1 MHSSIEEFIGTY
13 PNCCESNRVVKENGK
28 RFEIESS
35 ESFTKIKIDNCVIVS
50 HETEKCDYGIHRISN
65 DDFYFI
71 ELKGKGIQKGYDQLV
86 TTINYFQQ
94 HLVNIPKNKRIGIIV
109 SSKVPGGTDVN
120 NLKQDFAK
128 KYGKILEIKNKDLR
142 CPPK

>member
-1 MHSSIEEFIGTY
+1 MHNSIVEFTTAY
-13 PNCCESNRVVKENGK
+13 QNCCENNRVVKENGK
-28 RFEIESS
+28 RFEILSNET
-35 ESFTKIKIDNCVIVS
+35 FKKVRIDGCVLTS
-50 HETEKCDYGIHRISN
+50 DEMEKCDYGIHRISN
-65 DDFYFI
+65 DDFYFV
-71 ELKGKGIQKGYDQLV
+71 ELKGKGIQKGYDQIV

-94 HLVNIPKNKRIGIIV
+94 NLVKIPKDRRIGIII

-128 KYGKILEIKNKDLR
+128 KYGRILEIKNRELK